1 MLPLVLLQHGLLLSP
16 DAAVLRVRDAK
27 SRVEC
32 VLVGTMHYN
41 PASIA
46 LAKATVSLEAE
57 SGRLRAV
64 AVESCPTRW
73 NATGSIDQLRSLT
86 RTLCYNEMQAAAEAG
101 EAWSVPLVLADQ
113 PIESTGRRAT
123 QILALT
129 LAQLATPWA
138 GGWSSIGEDLAVS
151 LEHVKGD
158 DGRMRPGALFNLP
171 LLVNA
176 PVSLFRYPLAIVLKQ
191 PLAML
196 PLALIAV
203 LLSLPPEVPAQDV
216 NVLTEVLG
224 ASAILAL
231 ETVILGRLLL
241 VGLLE
246 ERNYVLARNIR
257 EACLRAKP
265 GGSVVAV
272 LGMAHCNGV
281 ASLLK
286 QSRIM

>member
-1 MLPLVLLQHGLLLSP
+1 
-16 DAAVLRVRDAK
+16 
-27 SRVEC
+27 
-32 VLVGTMHYN
+32 
-41 PASIA
+41 
-46 LAKATVSLEAE
+46 
-57 SGRLRAV
+57 
-64 AVESCPTRW
+64 
-73 NATGSIDQLRSLT
+73 
-86 RTLCYNEMQAAAEAG
+86 
-101 EAWSVPLVLADQ
+101 
-113 PIESTGRRAT
+113 
-123 QILALT
+123 
-129 LAQLATPWA
+129 
-138 GGWSSIGEDLAVS
+138 
-151 LEHVKGD
+151 
-158 DGRMRPGALFNLP
+158 
-171 LLVNA
+171 
-176 PVSLFRYPLAIVLKQ
+176 
-191 PLAML
+191 ML